1 MNHEEGNME
10 QVREMKADTTKAWFE
25 RARDS
30 GKERNTEGGNEKHGG
45 VRGTWTEKDL
55 NTNDSHIQATQ
66 GRDQDTRVT

>member
-10 QVREMKADTTKAWFE
+10 QVREMKADTTKAWIE

-55 NTNDSHIQATQ
+55 NTNDLTVTYRQHRGETKTQ
-66 GRDQDTRVT
+66 E